1 MYPSTKDG
9 TTNRLFGTSIAPK
22 SSSDLEKFYLRIW
35 SKHDT
40 ILVVS
45 AIYGVS
51 PSAEAWYEIVSGL
64 FSYAFVMSGGASAV
78 DDHLVLHLL
87 CR

>member
-64 FSYAFVMSGGASAV
+64 FSYAFLV
-78 DDHLVLHLL
+78 DNESSSVQSHSVGLTLT
-87 CR
+87 